1 MPSIPFVT
9 AVDHES
15 ADLTTGRLTDLT
27 TYTSPARNALALYAY
42 LYKRDVSSVDTAVT
56 VSNADPLN
64 VTYWEFSL
72 ADADGWYVAIIFGF
86 PIWSAGT
93 YALNKCVYHSGV
105 YYKANTSTTETP
117 GAGSEWDVITDIQAE
132 VLNLADSG
140 VYITQTNNFSTARSE
155 AGTLGDNLAALGQKI
170 INGKCKNWE
179 DAGSTLFPAALIESA
194 WVNFRRGD
202 NVNAQDII
210 DYVQERFAA

>member
-9 AVDHES
+9 AIEAES
-15 ADLTTGRLTDLT
+15 ADLVTGRLVDLT
-27 TYTSPARNALALYAY
+27 SYTTPAREDLALYLY
-42 LYKRDVSSVDTAVT
+42 LYKRDVASVDTAVT
-56 VSNADPLN
+56 VSNASPTS
-64 VTYWEFSL
+64 VTYWEFDL
-72 ADADGWYVAIIFGF
+72 ATSDGWYPAIIFGF
-86 PIWSAGT
+86 PIWAAGSF
-93 YALNKCVYHSGV
+93 AADKCVYHSGV
-105 YYKANTSTTETP
+105 YYKANTTTTETP
-117 GAGSEWDVITDIQAE
+117 GAGSEWDIITDILSE

-179 DAGSTLFPAALIESA
+179 DAASSLYPAALIESA

-202 NVNAQDII
+202 NVNAQEII